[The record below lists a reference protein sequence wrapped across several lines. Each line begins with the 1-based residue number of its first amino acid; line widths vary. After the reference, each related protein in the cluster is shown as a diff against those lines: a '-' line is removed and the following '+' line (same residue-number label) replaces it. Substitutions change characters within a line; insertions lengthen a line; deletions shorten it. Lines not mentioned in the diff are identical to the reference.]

1 MKPII
6 RNDGHR
12 PHEPNQ
18 EGDPVEIRQM
28 QYFLCLAEE
37 KNVTR
42 AARQLN
48 IVQPALSM
56 QIAKLEAELGQKL
69 FDRSAQGMTLTS
81 AGETLLRLTAPIIRD
96 VEYARQEMAQLGGRV
111 SGQVSVGLITSVAQS
126 TMASSSAIVARR
138 YPEITLSV
146 CEGYTETLIDWVNSG
161 QLDFALINVPRRRTP
176 LAAHHLMD
184 EEMVFACREG
194 APIKLPAKLRF
205 DHIAD
210 FDLVLPSKRHGLRL
224 ILDEHAAAV
233 GIDLRPRL
241 ELDTLPALCDVIA
254 TTNFATVLPTIALR
268 QSLASGAIR
277 AHRFGEQKIVRSI
290 AWVHH
295 PRRTV
300 SVAAKAVLDVIS
312 HDLAEA
318 AASAS
323 KFVEPASR
331 RATSLGDKPRQRRS
345 RRGTAS

>member
-1 MKPII
+1 M
-6 RNDGHR
+6 
-12 PHEPNQ
+12 EL
-18 EGDPVEIRQM
+18 RQM

-69 FDRSAQGMTLTS
+69 FDRSVHGMNLTS
-81 AGETLLRLTAPIIRD
+81 AGEALVRLTAPIVRD
-96 VEYARQEMAQLGGRV
+96 AEHARQEMAQLGGRI
-111 SGQVSVGLITSVAQS
+111 SGRVSVGLITSVAQS
-126 TMASSSAIVARR
+126 TMASSSAAVASR
-138 YPEITLSV
+138 YPEITLSA
-146 CEGYTETLIDWVNSG
+146 CEGYTETLVDWVNTG
-161 QLDFALINVPRRRTP
+161 QLDFALINVPRRKTP
-176 LAAHHLMD
+176 LAAHHIMD
-184 EEMVFACREG
+184 EEMVFACRKDS
-194 APIKLPAKLRF
+194 PIKPPAKLRF
-205 DHIAD
+205 DHIAN

-224 ILDEHAAAV
+224 ILDEHAAAI

-277 AHRFGEQKIVRSI
+277 AHRFDQQRIVRSI

-295 PRRTV
+295 PRRAV

-312 HDLAEA
+312 HDLAQA
-318 AASAS
+318 AAVARE
-323 KFVEPASR
+323 FVEPFIGSTTSSPRKTRSKR
-331 RATSLGDKPRQRRS
+331 RRKAFS
-345 RRGTAS
+345 

>member
-1 MKPII
+1 
-6 RNDGHR
+6 
-12 PHEPNQ
+12 
-18 EGDPVEIRQM
+18 VEIKQM

-42 AARQLN
+42 AARRLN

-56 QIAKLEAELGQKL
+56 QIARLEAELGQKL
-69 FDRSAQGMTLTS
+69 FDRSVHGMTLTS
-81 AGETLLRLTAPIIRD
+81 AGETLLRLTAPIVRD
-96 VEYARQEMAQLGGRV
+96 AEYARQEMAQLGGRI
-111 SGQVSVGLITSVAQS
+111 SGRVSVGLITSVAQS
-126 TMASSSAIVARR
+126 TMASSSATVASR
-138 YPEITLSV
+138 YPEIILSA

-176 LAAHHLMD
+176 LAAHQVMD
-184 EEMVFACREG
+184 EEMVFACRKNG
-194 APIKLPAKLRF
+194 PIEPPAKLRF

-268 QSLASGAIR
+268 QSLAGGTIR
-277 AHRFGEQKIVRSI
+277 ARRFDEQRIVRSI

-318 AASAS
+318 AASART
-323 KFVEPASR
+323 FVEPASR
-331 RATSLGDKPRQRRS
+331 GSTSSSRKLRQRPARE
-345 RRGTAS
+345 

>member
-1 MKPII
+1 
-6 RNDGHR
+6 
-12 PHEPNQ
+12 
-18 EGDPVEIRQM
+18 M

-69 FDRSAQGMTLTS
+69 FDRSVHGMTLTS
-81 AGETLLRLTAPIIRD
+81 AGEALLRLTAPIVRD
-96 VEYARQEMAQLGGRV
+96 AEYARQEIAQLGGRI
-111 SGQVSVGLITSVAQS
+111 SGRVSVGLITSVAQS
-126 TMASSSAIVARR
+126 TMASSSATVARR

-146 CEGYTETLIDWVNSG
+146 CEGYTETLTDWVNSG
-161 QLDFALINVPRRRTP
+161 QLDFALINVPRRRIP
-176 LAAHHLMD
+176 VAAHHVMD
-184 EEMVFACREG
+184 EEMVFACRKEG
-194 APIKLPAKLRF
+194 PIKPPVKLRF

-254 TTNFATVLPTIALR
+254 TTNFATILPTIALR
-268 QSLASGAIR
+268 QSLAGGTIR
-277 AHRFGEQKIVRSI
+277 AHRFDEQKIVRSI

-295 PRRTV
+295 SRRAV
-300 SVAAKAVLDVIS
+300 SVAAKAVLDIIS

-318 AASAS
+318 AASVRT
-323 KFVEPASR
+323 FVESAPRGS
-331 RATSLGDKPRQRRS
+331 TSPSGKLRQRP
-345 RRGTAS
+345 RRRTIS

>member
-1 MKPII
+1 
-6 RNDGHR
+6 
-12 PHEPNQ
+12 
-18 EGDPVEIRQM
+18 M

-69 FDRSAQGMTLTS
+69 FDRSVQGMTLTS
-81 AGETLLRLTAPIIRD
+81 AGEALLRLTAPIVRD
-96 VEYARQEMAQLGGRV
+96 AEHARQEMAQLGGRI
-111 SGQVSVGLITSVAQS
+111 SGRVSVGLITSVAQS
-126 TMASSSAIVARR
+126 IMARSSATVASR
-138 YPEITLSV
+138 YPEITLSA
-146 CEGYTETLIDWVNSG
+146 CEGYTETLVDWVNTG

-176 LAAHHLMD
+176 LAAHHVMD
-184 EEMVFACREG
+184 EEMVLACGKEG
-194 APIKLPAKLRF
+194 SIKLPAKLRF
-205 DHIAD
+205 DRIAD

-268 QSLASGAIR
+268 QSLAGGTIR
-277 AHRFGEQKIVRSI
+277 AHRFDEQKIVRSI

-295 PRRTV
+295 PRRAV
-300 SVAAKAVLDVIS
+300 SVAAKAVLDIIS

-318 AASAS
+318 AASVRT
-323 KFVEPASR
+323 FVESPSGGS
-331 RATSLGDKPRQRRS
+331 TSSSGKPRQGPRRRTTS
-345 RRGTAS
+345 

>member
-1 MKPII
+1 
-6 RNDGHR
+6 
-12 PHEPNQ
+12 
-18 EGDPVEIRQM
+18 VEIRQM

-69 FDRSAQGMTLTS
+69 FDRSVHGMTLTG
-81 AGETLLRLTAPIIRD
+81 AGEALLRLTAPIVRD
-96 VEYARQEMAQLGGRV
+96 AEYARQEMAQLGGRI
-111 SGQVSVGLITSVAQS
+111 SGRVSVGLITSVAQS
-126 TMASSSAIVARR
+126 TMASSSATVSSR
-138 YPEITLSV
+138 YPEIMLSA
-146 CEGYTETLIDWVNSG
+146 CEGYTETLTDWVNSG
-161 QLDFALINVPRRRTP
+161 QLDFALVNAPRRRIP
-176 LAAHHLMD
+176 LAAHHVMD
-184 EEMVFACREG
+184 EEMVFACRKK
-194 APIKLPAKLRF
+194 APIKIPAKLRF
-205 DHIAD
+205 DHVAN

-224 ILDEHAAAV
+224 ILEEQAAAV

-254 TTNFATVLPTIALR
+254 TTDFATVLPTIALR
-268 QSLASGAIR
+268 QSLASGTIR
-277 AHRFGEQKIVRSI
+277 AHRFDEQRIVRSI

-318 AASAS
+318 AAAARTFVESAS
-323 KFVEPASR
+323 CGS
-331 RATSLGDKPRQRRS
+331 TSSFRKLRQRPQ
-345 RRGTAS
+345 RRTTS

>member
-1 MKPII
+1 MASSA
-6 RNDGHR
+6 
-12 PHEPNQ
+12 EQ
-18 EGDPVEIRQM
+18 EENALEIRQM

-69 FDRSAQGMTLTS
+69 FDRSVQGMTLTS
-81 AGETLLRLTAPIIRD
+81 AGEALLRLTAPIVRD
-96 VEYARQEMAQLGGRV
+96 AEHARQEMAQLGGRI
-111 SGQVSVGLITSVAQS
+111 SGRVSVGLITSVAQS
-126 TMASSSAIVARR
+126 IMARSSATVASR
-138 YPEITLSV
+138 YPEITLSA
-146 CEGYTETLIDWVNSG
+146 CEGYTETLVDWVNTG

-176 LAAHHLMD
+176 LAAHHVMD
-184 EEMVFACREG
+184 EEMVLACG
-194 APIKLPAKLRF
+194 KKGSIQPPAKLRF
-205 DHIAD
+205 DRIAD

-268 QSLASGAIR
+268 QSLAAGTIR
-277 AHRFGEQKIVRSI
+277 AHRFDEQKIVRSI

-295 PRRTV
+295 PRRAV
-300 SVAAKAVLDVIS
+300 SVAAKAVLDIIS

-318 AASAS
+318 AASVRT
-323 KFVEPASR
+323 FVESPSGGS
-331 RATSLGDKPRQRRS
+331 TSSSGKPRQRP
-345 RRGTAS
+345 RRRTTS

>member
-1 MKPII
+1 M
-6 RNDGHR
+6 
-12 PHEPNQ
+12 
-18 EGDPVEIRQM
+18 EIKQM

-42 AARQLN
+42 AARRLN

-56 QIAKLEAELGQKL
+56 QIARLEAELGQKL
-69 FDRSAQGMTLTS
+69 FDRSVHGMTLTS
-81 AGETLLRLTAPIIRD
+81 AGETLLRLTAPIVRD
-96 VEYARQEMAQLGGRV
+96 AEYARQEMAQLGGRI
-111 SGQVSVGLITSVAQS
+111 SGRVSVGLITSVAQS
-126 TMASSSAIVARR
+126 TMASSSATVASR
-138 YPEITLSV
+138 YPEIILSA

-176 LAAHHLMD
+176 LAAHQVID
-184 EEMVFACREG
+184 EEMVFACRRNG
-194 APIKLPAKLRF
+194 PIKPPAKLRF

-268 QSLASGAIR
+268 QSLAGGTIR
-277 AHRFGEQKIVRSI
+277 AHRFDEQRIVRSI

-318 AASAS
+318 AASART
-323 KFVEPASR
+323 FVEPASHGS
-331 RATSLGDKPRQRRS
+331 TSSSRKLRQRR
-345 RRGTAS
+345 RRRTTS